1 MTLDKQKDGKTKNK
15 KEVRYEK
22 DESGV
27 RQG

>member
-1 MTLDKQKDGKTKNK
+1 MTLEKQKDGKTKNK